1 MHATPILSH
10 IGIGRNFDH
19 TFVKNFI
26 LISMIRVNV
35 IIIYHE
41 EYEPNSIFLGFIRH
55 KKTILELQFSI

>member
-1 MHATPILSH
+1 MSGGGGSAAMHATPALNHNSH

-41 EYEPNSIFLGFIRH
+41 EYEPNSIF
-55 KKTILELQFSI
+55 

>member
-1 MHATPILSH
+1 MAEEAAAAMHATPVLSH

-26 LISMIRVNV
+26 LISKIRVNV

-41 EYEPNSIFLGFIRH
+41 EYEPNSIF
-55 KKTILELQFSI
+55 

>member
-1 MHATPILSH
+1 MAEEAGREAAAMHATPVLSH

-35 IIIYHE
+35 IIIYQ
-41 EYEPNSIFLGFIRH
+41 YEPNSIV
-55 KKTILELQFSI
+55 

>member
-1 MHATPILSH
+1 MAEEAAAAAAAVMHTTPVLSH

-41 EYEPNSIFLGFIRH
+41 EYEPNSIF
-55 KKTILELQFSI
+55 

>member
-1 MHATPILSH
+1 MHATPVLSH

-41 EYEPNSIFLGFIRH
+41 EYEPNSIFCGFSRQ
-55 KKTILELQFSI
+55 KKTILELKYL